1 MRVKSLL
8 PLLLLLLL
16 LACTVCQS
24 SKKQQSKGK
33 PESDNFL
40 MAIVNTI
47 LGGPYDA
54 PIITRIMNKIS
65 YMGTAILGSIFAYFK
80 WFRQRK
86 NRREKIN

>member
-8 PLLLLLLL
+8 ALLLILL
-16 LACTVCQS
+16 LACGVSQS
-24 SKKQQSKGK
+24 SKKQQAKAK
-33 PESDNFL
+33 PEPDNFL
-40 MAIVNTI
+40 MTIVNTI
-47 LGGPYDA
+47 LGGPHDA
-54 PIITRIMNKIS
+54 PIMTRIMNKIS